1 MTPYNSVFRGVYL
14 LGQQIGNVTDR
25 VDGRLERLNKDPLI
39 YIGES
44 NVDEQGKNDL
54 AGRVNITIHIYGLME
69 KRTQVDEVYA
79 RLRNG
84 LITGIEEFN
93 YNLSRPTVNLRV
105 LQDVSTEKRI
115 QHYVVEYGVTYSKK

>member
-1 MTPYNSVFRGVYL
+1 MTPYSSVFRGVYM
-14 LGQQIGNVTDR
+14 LGQTIGNVTDK
-25 VDGRLERLNKDPLI
+25 VDGRLERINKDPLI

-44 NVDEQGKNDL
+44 SVDEQGKSDL
-54 AGRVNITIHIYGLME
+54 AGRVNITIHIFGLME

-84 LITGIEEFN
+84 LIMGIEEFN
-93 YNLSRPTVNLRV
+93 YNLTRPTVNLRI
-105 LQDVSTEKRI
+105 LQDVSTEKRL

>member
-1 MTPYNSVFRGVYL
+1 MTPYSSVFRGVYM
-14 LGQQIGNVTDR
+14 LGQSIGNVTDK
-25 VDGRLERLNKDPLI
+25 VDGNLERINKDPLI

-44 NVDEQGKNDL
+44 SVDEQGKSDL

-93 YNLSRPTVNLRV
+93 YNLTRPTVNLRI
-105 LQDVSTEKRI
+105 LQDVITEKRL